1 MNEMHQTFHSFYYM
15 GDITMNKDTTNIKT
29 FRSNWEA
36 ICDGIEDIE
45 YIHGCDDG
53 PLFGPEADE
62 SMKPKKRYHV

>member
-45 YIHGCDDG
+45 YIHG
-53 PLFGPEADE
+53 PEADE